1 MRKAIGKKTRF
12 EVFKRDG
19 FMCAYCGSTPPNI
32 ILQIDHIHP
41 VAKGGTNLID
51 NLITSCQPCNIGKGA
66 TNLSSV
72 PQSLAEKAAMI
83 LEQEKQIIG
92 YQKIIMAKQKRLTN
106 ETIFIVDLFCSYG
119 DFYKKDEIKIRRFI
133 ESIGFYEVKEAA
145 EIALLKFS
153 YHNIRAFKYF
163 CGICINKY
171 RETQQ

>member
-145 EIALLKFS
+145 EISLLKFS
-153 YHNIRAFKYF
+153 YNNIRAFKYF